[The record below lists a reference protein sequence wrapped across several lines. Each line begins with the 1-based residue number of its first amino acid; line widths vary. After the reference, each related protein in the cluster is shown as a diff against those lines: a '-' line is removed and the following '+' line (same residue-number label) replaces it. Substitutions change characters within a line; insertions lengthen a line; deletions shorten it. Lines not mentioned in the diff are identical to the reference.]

1 MTPPLLQRLR
11 HHVRWI
17 VLVLATLAALT
28 AYAVG
33 WFDRTPESFK
43 KPNMTALSSRLQ
55 PLFEK
60 TKTVCFGRFLI
71 DVPATATVVYGPVN
85 ASTRIERL
93 PDEGDKL
100 GEYVAKRET
109 ELKGQLRYPRTK
121 GLNRYKKTLDGA
133 IPGQKI
139 VVGFRDFDG
148 SFFKVES
155 YIRLGLDLYIQE
167 TEAPVEPYNL
177 SGQVKKRNE
186 ISSLEDAIEDLNA
199 AARNL
204 HARADDDVPTA
215 PGVCL
220 DGAFLDDSSGWLT
233 HETIPFGVRLKEF
246 PDVHFSIQTIR
257 NQGDLIESSALEPR
271 IKQAEED
278 ANRMGM
284 GHWYGRIKVFRR
296 GERQIEG
303 WTGYEALAHLPAQE
317 DVSAHHDFK
326 FMGLGHP
333 TDPLKPKLDVQ
344 MQTGVA
350 DNTIGN
356 SHPSITDE
364 EAVALWDKLTSTIR
378 VRPVGGSGSGSGKA
392 ASNSPQSP
400 HSPSTP
406 LGELAATGRQCPQ
419 TGWWRCP
426 DVGAADGGRRFIHEG
441 QDMPKVAIMGK
452 PTLWQ
457 RIKGDQPMWQTATVW
472 TLVSYAP
479 APDTA
484 DAPAL
489 SSTSTPNGA
498 TGEQA

>member
-1 MTPPLLQRLR
+1 MMPPFLQRLR
-11 HHVRWI
+11 RHARWT
-17 VLVLATLAALT
+17 VLALLALIALT

-33 WFDRTPESFK
+33 WFDRTPESFR
-43 KPNMTALSSRLQ
+43 KPNMTELSPRLQ

-71 DVPATATVVYGPVN
+71 DVPDTATVVFGPVSAN
-85 ASTRIERL
+85 DRIERL

-100 GEYVAKRET
+100 DEYVAKRET

-121 GLNRYKKTLDGA
+121 GLNRYEKTLDGA

-155 YIRLGLDLYIQE
+155 YIRLGRDLYIQE
-167 TEAPVEPYNL
+167 TEAPVEPYKIT
-177 SGQVKKRNE
+177 GQGPKKTV
-186 ISSLEDAIEDLNA
+186 IASLGDAIEDLNV

-204 HARADDDVPTA
+204 HARAEDGIPAA

-233 HETIPFGVRLKEF
+233 HETIPFGIRLKEF

-257 NQGDLIESSALEPR
+257 NQGSLIESSALEPR
-271 IKQAEED
+271 LKKAEEN
-278 ANRMGM
+278 ASRMGD
-284 GHWYGRIKVFRR
+284 GGWYRRIKMLRR
-296 GERQIEG
+296 ADRQIEG
-303 WTGYEALAHLPAQE
+303 WTGYEALDRVPEQE
-317 DVSAHHDFK
+317 DVRGHHDFK

-333 TDPLKPKLDVQ
+333 TDPLRPELDVQ

-350 DNTIGN
+350 DNMIGK
-356 SHPSITDE
+356 HLTSISDE

-378 VRPVGGSGSGSGKA
+378 VRPVGVSGSGKA
-392 ASNSPQSP
+392 ASNSPQPP

-426 DVGAADGGRRFIHEG
+426 DVGATDGGHRFIHEG
-441 QDMPKVAIMGK
+441 QVMPQVAIVGK

-457 RIKGDQPMWQTATVW
+457 RLKGDQPMWQAVTVW
-472 TLVSYAP
+472 KLVSYAHDEP
-479 APDTA
+479 VLLAPQADGPTA
-484 DAPAL
+484 SANRAD
-489 SSTSTPNGA
+489 
-498 TGEQA
+498 GETE